1 MDVVLEVVHDVMSS
15 PWLYLLVFSLAM
27 LDGFFPIVPA
37 ETAVITAGVFAAS
50 GQPDLL
56 PLVAVAAAGAFAGD
70 HISYALG
77 RAAGSRSKRRALV
90 WARSAI
96 AERGGLILVVARYI
110 PGGRTAVT
118 LSMGALGYP
127 RSRFTAFDGVAA
139 VTWALYSALI
149 GYFGGAAFEGDPL
162 RGLLLGLALA
172 MSVTLLVE
180 TIRFARRR
188 TGRGQPLRIGS
199 SEASSGGDA

>member
-1 MDVVLEVVHDVMSS
+1 MDVVLDALHALMSG
-15 PWLYLLVFSLAM
+15 PWLYLLVFTLAT

-56 PLVAVAAAGAFAGD
+56 PLIAVAAAGAFVGD
-70 HISYALG
+70 HVSYALG
-77 RAAGSRSKRRALV
+77 RAACRGRSPRSRALT
-90 WARSAI
+90 WARSAV
-96 AERGGLILVVARYI
+96 AERGGLILVIARYI

-118 LSMGALGYP
+118 LSMGALRYP
-127 RSRFTAFDGVAA
+127 RSRFAAFDAVAA

-149 GYFGGAAFEGDPL
+149 GYVGGAAFEDDPL

-172 MSVTLLVE
+172 MSVTVVVE
-180 TIRFARRR
+180 TVRFAHRRR
-188 TGRGQPLRIGS
+188 GAPAVPGATRR
-199 SEASSGGDA
+199 

>member
-15 PWLYLLVFSLAM
+15 PWLYLLVFALAL

-77 RAAGSRSKRRALV
+77 RAVGGRSKRRGLV
-90 WARSAI
+90 WARAAI

-127 RSRFTAFDGVAA
+127 RSRFAAFDA
-139 VTWALYSALI
+139 
-149 GYFGGAAFEGDPL
+149 
-162 RGLLLGLALA
+162 
-172 MSVTLLVE
+172 
-180 TIRFARRR
+180 
-188 TGRGQPLRIGS
+188 
-199 SEASSGGDA
+199 

>member
-1 MDVVLEVVHDVMSS
+1 MDVVLDALHALMAG
-15 PWLYLLVFSLAM
+15 PWLYLLVFTLAT

-56 PLVAVAAAGAFAGD
+56 PLVAVAAAGAFVGD

-77 RAAGSRSKRRALV
+77 RAAGRGRPPRSRALT

-96 AERGGLILVVARYI
+96 AERGGLILVIARYI

-127 RSRFTAFDGVAA
+127 RSRFTAFDAVAA

-149 GYFGGAAFEGDPL
+149 GYFGGTAFEGDPV
-162 RGLLLGLALA
+162 RGLLLGLAVA
-172 MSVTLLVE
+172 MSVTVVVE
-180 TIRFARRR
+180 TVRFARRR
-188 TGRGQPLRIGS
+188 REVVSR
-199 SEASSGGDA
+199 A

>member
-1 MDVVLEVVHDVMSS
+1 MDLLQVVHDVMSS
-15 PWLYLLVFSLAM
+15 PWLYALVFGLAL

-37 ETAVITAGVFAAS
+37 ETAVITAGVFAAG

-77 RAAGSRSKRRALV
+77 RAAGGRSTRGGRALT
-90 WARSAI
+90 WARSAV

-118 LSMGALGYP
+118 LSMGALRYP
-127 RSRFTAFDGVAA
+127 RSRFTAFDALAA
-139 VTWALYSALI
+139 ITWALYSALI
-149 GYFGGAAFEGDPL
+149 GYFGGAAFEGDPV
-162 RGLLLGLALA
+162 RGLLLGLGMA
-172 MSVTLLVE
+172 MSVTLVVE
-180 TIRFARRR
+180 AVRFARRR
-188 TGRGQPLRIGS
+188 SARRRAAVVTARR
-199 SEASSGGDA
+199 